1 MGVTVNDQIV
11 RCLQRLSPF
20 LARPLPTRMGIT
32 TNSLTLHWQPVGV
45 KLLWERQMA
54 MLGLDAVELYVQVAV
69 QDRKSHG
76 LRKKQEKEK
85 KNKEKTK
92 KSEKNKKRKTR
103 KEQSK
108 NKK

>member
-20 LARPLPTRMGIT
+20 LARPLPTRLGIT

-76 LRKKQEKEK
+76 LRKKQTKEK
-85 KNKEKTK
+85 QRKPYEKTQ
-92 KSEKNKKRKTR
+92 KKRKG
-103 KEQSK
+103 
-108 NKK
+108 KK

>member
-1 MGVTVNDQIV
+1 MGVTMGDQIV

-54 MLGLDAVELYVQVAV
+54 MLGLDAVELNVQVAV

-76 LRKKQEKEK
+76 LRMLPHAQGVARDAARRSAG
-85 KNKEKTK
+85 TP
-92 KSEKNKKRKTR
+92 SGRVP
-103 KEQSK
+103 
-108 NKK
+108 